1 METEIL
7 VVPRD
12 GLAPALH
19 ASRAAVPAASF
30 AEACALLGVEGARW
44 LRRSSAE
51 RDPSW
56 KQVIPYVTLFNGEGL
71 ALAYPRQGRE
81 TRLHRLWSLGIG
93 GHVER
98 DDAPPG
104 IAWPAVL
111 RASAAREVAE
121 EYPAGWAGDL
131 VLLGVISEEET
142 EVGRVH
148 VGLCCALEVDPAT
161 HRGGDGELEGHRWVG
176 PDRPLDGLP
185 EGVRLEIWS
194 ELALPLLR
202 GRAP

>member
-1 METEIL
+1 MSSLEIEIL

-30 AEACALLGVEGARW
+30 AEACALLGVEGTRW

-56 KQVIPYVTLFNGEGL
+56 KQVIPYVTLLDREGL

-81 TRLHRLWSLGIG
+81 ARLRRLWSLGIG

-98 DDAPPG
+98 ADALPAL
-104 IAWPAVL
+104 AWPAVL

-121 EYPAGWAGDL
+121 EYPARWHVFQANAGLLADADRAL
-131 VLLGVISEEET
+131 VSVARFVRATAGQDTGSRST
-142 EVGRVH
+142 PASVG
-148 VGLCCALEVDPAT
+148 
-161 HRGGDGELEGHRWVG
+161 
-176 PDRPLDGLP
+176 
-185 EGVRLEIWS
+185 
-194 ELALPLLR
+194 
-202 GRAP
+202 